1 MKNSM
6 APMTATYGRIGMV
19 TGRGMS
25 QILRSG
31 KRIALAM
38 SMPKIAPEAP
48 IVGISEGVCPQNSG
62 INFTIIS
69 INPAPT
75 PQTIKK
81 FRKSPFAP
89 TRFEIATE
97 HPEHQ
102 HVDQNVP
109 EVAMQENV
117 GKRLPDA

>member
-1 MKNSM
+1 
-6 APMTATYGRIGMV
+6 
-19 TGRGMS
+19 
-25 QILRSG
+25 
-31 KRIALAM
+31 M

-75 PQTIKK
+75 PQTMKK
-81 FRKSPFAP
+81 FRKRRLPNP
-89 TRFEIATE
+89 FEIAAE

-109 EVAMQENV
+109 EVAVQKNI